1 MMTETEKQLA
11 YHRHE
16 LNRFRLMGY
25 ADSLA
30 NVHREAIK
38 RLTLIQKHGPVLSGI
53 QAEAVAYW
61 MCQRRSALRELAAT
75 STNGVHSA
83 LITAYTEWLI
93 VTVKDC
99 QCDMKTEDWELLLEF
114 LNTDPEAFN
123 LSLPLAS
130 MGATIRQNI
139 ERAIA
144 CPA

>member
-1 MMTETEKQLA
+1 MTETEKQLA

-25 ADSLA
+25 QDCLA
-30 NVHREAIK
+30 NVHRVAIE
-38 RLTLIQKHGPVLSGI
+38 RLTLIQKHGPVLSDI
-53 QAEAVAYW
+53 QAQHVMYW
-61 MCQRRSALRELAAT
+61 MCQRRSVLKEQITKAT
-75 STNGVHSA
+75 VGVNSTLTS
-83 LITAYTEWLI
+83 AYTEWLI
-93 VTVKDC
+93 YTVKDC
-99 QCDMKTEDWELLLEF
+99 QCDMKTEDWGVVLEF

-130 MGATIRQNI
+130 MGTTIRHNI

>member
-25 ADSLA
+25 ADCLA

-38 RLTLIQKHGPVLSGI
+38 RLTRIQEHGPVLSDA

-61 MCQRRSALRELAAT
+61 IAVRRSAMFDYLGAT
-75 STNGVHSA
+75 TK
-83 LITAYTEWLI
+83 LTAVMARGYVEWLI
-93 VTVKDC
+93 TTVKDC
-99 QCDMKTEDWELLLEF
+99 QCDMRDCDWEAVLGF
-114 LNTDPEAFN
+114 LKREGGAFA
-123 LSLPLAS
+123 LSLPKVNDVS
-130 MGATIRQNI
+130 FITHNIRS
-139 ERAIA
+139 AIA